1 MSISYINTPTTP
13 LSQPSYAL
21 KPPGQSASNKKGL
34 YTAAGFMGAGALI
47 PATMLG
53 KKIKD
58 EFRQNG
64 RKLAPAVGHMLLE
77 NFWLSL
83 GTLALGSAAARLVSK
98 DSLNSPM
105 SLGERAKALGQG
117 VGATTLATIPELGAG
132 ALVVMLAVAAKKIRQ
147 AKGGNYISALG
158 NALKNKPLWGFAF
171 AGLAA
176 ISLWLEI
183 KSSKLSDKAF
193 SGK

>member
-1 MSISYINTPTTP
+1 MSTPYINMPSAS
-13 LSQPSYAL
+13 LSQPNYPL
-21 KPPGQSASNKKGL
+21 KPPGQSASNKKAL
-34 YTAAGFMGAGALI
+34 YIAAGVMGAGTLI

-53 KKIKD
+53 NKIKD

-64 RKLAPAVGHMLLE
+64 RKLAPAVGHMILE
-77 NFWLSL
+77 HGWLSL

-105 SLGERAKALGQG
+105 SLGERTKALGQG

-132 ALVVMLAVAAKKIRQ
+132 ALALMLAVAAKKIRQ

-158 NALKNKPLWGFAF
+158 NALKNKPLWGAGF

-183 KSSKLSDKAF
+183 KSSKLNDKAF